1 MWHRL
6 AAHEATFFEEP
17 RVFAVKFLV
26 AVVRQHRCFGL
37 IGDAQDETIAAADG
51 TSRRCHKGVGLDSTL
66 EFGHFFGVDAMTKG
80 GVYNHRDQRRR
91 EIGAVRV
98 DRFVELFEAWRGSAF
113 SGQIGAVDDDVV
125 RHNTASQA
133 SRRPCAYD
141 RRVFTAVLWDFGG
154 VILSS
159 PFEAFNHYETSVGLP
174 RDFIRSVNA
183 TNPDSNAWARLERN
197 ELSPAEFDVA
207 FANDSRSL
215 GHEVRGANVLALL
228 AGEIRPAMVAALDA
242 VKAAGF
248 KTACLT
254 NNVVA
259 TGAESMAINT
269 DRSLALAAVMARFDA
284 IVESSKVGVRKPE
297 PRFYEIACELLD
309 VQPSQCIFL
318 DDLGINLKPAAAM
331 GMHTI
336 KVVDPAT
343 ALAELSA
350 ATGLS
355 LS

>member
-1 MWHRL
+1 M
-6 AAHEATFFEEP
+6 
-17 RVFAVKFLV
+17 
-26 AVVRQHRCFGL
+26 
-37 IGDAQDETIAAADG
+37 
-51 TSRRCHKGVGLDSTL
+51 
-66 EFGHFFGVDAMTKG
+66 
-80 GVYNHRDQRRR
+80 
-91 EIGAVRV
+91 
-98 DRFVELFEAWRGSAF
+98 
-113 SGQIGAVDDDVV
+113 
-125 RHNTASQA
+125 
-133 SRRPCAYD
+133 
-141 RRVFTAVLWDFGG
+141 FTAVLWDFGG

-207 FANDSRSL
+207 FADDSRSL

-331 GMHTI
+331 GMRTI